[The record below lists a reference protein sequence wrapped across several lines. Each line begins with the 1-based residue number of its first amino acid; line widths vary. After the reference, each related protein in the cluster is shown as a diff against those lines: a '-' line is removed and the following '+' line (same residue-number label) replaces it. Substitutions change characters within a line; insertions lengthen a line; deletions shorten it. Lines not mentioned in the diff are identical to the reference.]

1 MLNTVSLNVQNA
13 WENRESLGID
23 QSKQAIEQL
32 FPSSASTP
40 AQSTSVNISGLNKEN
55 VQKEIEQTQAD
66 IENLTSQKA
75 ENDKSIQTTQKEME
89 ALKKQ
94 INEAIEKSVQESKKY
109 TDEQQLKILAASME
123 ITAEYVASEGKM
135 TQEEMKHRLSAK
147 LGNIDTNIPASILA
161 TLTTADGLICQL
173 NAKAQVLSNLSLT
186 NQNLTNKI
194 SSKQNRLV
202 TLNEQLEAIEK
213 AEEERRCDPIGF
225 VADGKICD
233 FIIDR
238 NNDGKFNNESEFLGA
253 QNNWFEM
260 VSLDQNGDNDGK
272 VSREEMENA
281 NVKVLVTNED
291 GSQQI
296 VSVADLGVDEID
308 LSSYQSSNQSI
319 GNNNQL
325 LGTFGLTINGQN
337 SNDGY
342 NTLDT
347 VNWLDKNYSNMF
359 TDKAEKIGR
368 FATEDGL
375 ADSSQ
380 LSYNINESI
389 LDVINTKNHLNGA
402 RTQIDTDFMLL
413 KMNKSYAMN
422 LLPLAIEPEEDD
434 ERKKR
439 A

>member
-161 TLTTADGLICQL
+161 SLTAADGLICQL